1 MPLITA
7 TQTTQKQGLV
17 TSSPV
22 HVPEPIQAVSVTPD
36 KYAAT
41 FVDLTWTPRANLLTH
56 VEGSPWVITYYSQIL
71 TKDSALS
78 GVQIHASAVYQTYTE
93 IQSLLVRVTNP
104 LASSQDEQTKAMK
117 VAGSAIMPPC
127 IIPNEGDMFLA
138 DIGEGKTAVLRV
150 TQTEKKS
157 IYQESCY
164 EISYEIDTDTEDKR
178 AALKAKTAVSYYYY
192 ADYLRAGKNPLLT
205 TSAFSA
211 LEQLQTLFGTC
222 LNQYHQQF
230 YSRNHATYWV
240 GGQVNAIYDHY
251 LTRHILR
258 TFDQSDC
265 PGLLNVTQLTDGG
278 DRVLQA
284 TCLWDAISQQDEA
297 LLGYA
302 FTHADLLSARYYSG
316 EAIMHPLVYSG
327 AEYVV
332 YPREVPNGVDPLP
345 TRIAAPVTLSGT
357 LAAVTLPWTGS
368 NASLGTAVRGTNLTL
383 LANQTAPII
392 YPVTQDSAY
401 VLSEHFYEQDNQR
414 SVLEQMVLTH
424 IKRQPGDVAQ
434 LVEMIKLCVT
444 WPALERYYYVPI
456 LLTLA
461 KYHLGV

>member
-1 MPLITA
+1 MPLITTA
-7 TQTTQKQGLV
+7 QTAQKQGLV
-17 TSSPV
+17 TSSAT
-22 HVPEPIQAVSVTPD
+22 HVPEPVQSVSITPD

-41 FVDLTWTPRANLLTH
+41 FVDLGWTPRANLLTH

-78 GVQIHASAVYQTYTE
+78 GVQLHASAVYQTYTE
-93 IQSLLVRVTNP
+93 IQSLLVRVTNA
-104 LASSQDEQTKAMK
+104 LASSQDDQTKAMK
-117 VAGSAIMPPC
+117 VAGSAILPPC

-178 AALKAKTAVSYYYY
+178 SALKAKTAVSYYYY

-205 TSAFSA
+205 TSGFAA
-211 LEQLQTLFGTC
+211 LAQLQTLFGTC
-222 LNQYHQQF
+222 LTQYHKQF
-230 YSRNHATYWV
+230 YSRDHATYWV
-240 GGQVNAIYDHY
+240 GGQADVIYDHY

-258 TFDQSDC
+258 TFDQTYC
-265 PGLLNVTQLTDGG
+265 PGLLEVTQLTDAG
-278 DRVLQA
+278 DRVLRA
-284 TCLWDAISQQDEA
+284 TCLWDALSEQDET

-302 FTHADLLSARYYSG
+302 FTHADLLSARYYAG
-316 EAIMHPLVYSG
+316 DALMHPLVYSG
-327 AEYVV
+327 AEYIV
-332 YPREVPNGVDPLP
+332 YPRELPNGVDTQATKLVATLTLGSTLP
-345 TRIAAPVTLSGT
+345 
-357 LAAVTLPWTGS
+357 AVELPWTGS
-368 NASLGTAVRGTNLTL
+368 NASVGSAVRGVNLSL

-424 IKRQPGDVAQ
+424 IRKQPTDVAQ

-456 LLTLA
+456 LLTLT